1 MERLYLLYDG
11 RCELCCRLKQWVQEQ
26 ARWLDLT
33 LLPAGSEEARRLFPG
48 LDQVASA
55 QDLVVISDQGEVY
68 LNNSAWLMCL
78 YGLVDYRDW
87 AWRLAHPL
95 LLPLARQAFEM
106 LSRNR
111 HVISRWLSSG
121 NPETIAAELRRVS
134 LQACSP
140 AQETITDYLR

>member
-1 MERLYLLYDG
+1 MKRLYLLYDG

-26 ARWLDLT
+26 ERWLDFT
-33 LLPAGSEEARRLFPG
+33 LLPAGSEEAQRLFPG

-55 QDLVVISDQGEVY
+55 EDLVVISNDGEVY
-68 LNNSAWLMCL
+68 LNNSAWIMCL
-78 YGLVDYRDW
+78 YGLVEYRDW

-111 HVISRWLSSG
+111 HAISRWLSSG
-121 NPETIAAELRRVS
+121 NPETIAGELRRVS

-140 AQETITDYLR
+140 AQETIADYLR